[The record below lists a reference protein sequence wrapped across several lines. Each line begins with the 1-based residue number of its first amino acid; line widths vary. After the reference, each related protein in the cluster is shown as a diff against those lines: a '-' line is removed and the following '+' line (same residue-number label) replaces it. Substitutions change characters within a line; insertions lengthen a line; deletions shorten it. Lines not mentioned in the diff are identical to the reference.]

1 MTALTTRAEEALNA
15 ALLAGP
21 GLMSAAARCRLSP
34 ADFLTR
40 RGARLYG
47 AMEMAAPGITAETT
61 SAQWREQ
68 VTKIASGHGVRAWYL
83 DTVQTACP
91 DPAHGPSYLAMVIEA
106 SSRRLLCTDARV
118 TARVSANTSAN
129 AARLGRAAAAG
140 GRTLR
145 AMAQHSEAVAAA
157 MRAHAVVFDPDTV
170 SGIHLP
176 TGEESLE
183 AADQA
188 IVLAALVQQVPGT
201 EHLATAFASTAFSGE
216 GRQDVFHAVQA
227 LTRDGLDIDRL
238 TVDWEAA
245 RLRGACLE
253 PAAPGEGPT
262 YVSLLARKRV
272 TREGASQAAG
282 RLARAQTRTG
292 TSPAA
297 SHPASRPARRVPARL
312 GLIVPPDVMPSGPG
326 PVTPS

>member
-15 ALLAGP
+15 ALLADP

-47 AMEMAAPGITAETT
+47 AMEMAAPAIRGETT

-68 VTKIASGHGVRAWYL
+68 VTQIASGHGVRSWYL

-106 SSRRLLCTDARV
+106 SSRRLLYTDARV
-118 TARVSANTSAN
+118 TTRVSANTSAN
-129 AARLGRAAAAG
+129 AARLARAAAAG

-145 AMAQHSEAVAAA
+145 DIAHHSEVVAAA
-157 MRAHAVVFDPDTV
+157 MRAHAIAFDPDTV

-176 TGEESLE
+176 AGDASPETE
-183 AADQA
+183 DQA

-201 EHLATAFASTAFSGE
+201 EHLAKVLGDNAFSGE
-216 GRQDVFHAVQA
+216 ERQDIFHAVQV

-253 PAAPGEGPT
+253 PAVPGEGPT
-262 YVSLLARKRV
+262 YVSLLARQRVKREAV
-272 TREGASQAAG
+272 LQAAAKLAQPGASGAAP
-282 RLARAQTRTG
+282 R
-292 TSPAA
+292 S
-297 SHPASRPARRVPARL
+297 ASRPARRMPSRL
-312 GLIVPPDVMPSGPG
+312 RLIAPPDVIPGGPG
-326 PVTPS
+326 PAGPL